1 MNTKDLIDLIY
12 ESKLSECDNL
22 LKSILKEKILLALE
36 AKKIFVFNPDRPGD
50 IIKGLKRDDAIRL
63 VQAYGYKFNRHGGE
77 HDVYTN
83 PEHPDIK
90 HKSIEIPRHKGE
102 LHNFVTRKIQN
113 ALKTLKPVT
122 EEEIIEEKED
132 DYKLVTTY
140 SGKDKSAKVFK
151 TPDHKK
157 YKSTFYHKNRI
168 IKDMTTE
175 HGDDEEGAHDLA
187 KFWTKL

>member
-1 MNTKDLIDLIY
+1 MITKDLIDLIY
-12 ESKLSECDNL
+12 QNKLSHSDNL
-22 LKSILKEKILLALE
+22 LKDILKEKILLALE
-36 AKKIFVFNPDRPGD
+36 SKKITVFNPKRPGD
-50 IIKGLKRDDAIRL
+50 IIKGLKRNDAIKL
-63 VQAYGYKFNRHGGE
+63 VQSFGYKFDRHGSK

-90 HKSIEIPRHKGE
+90 HKSIEIPRHQGE
-102 LHNFVTRKIQN
+102 LHVFVARQIQN
-113 ALKTLKPVT
+113 ALKTLNPLT
-122 EEEIIEEKED
+122 SEEIIEEKED
-132 DYKLVTTY
+132 GYKLVTTY
-140 SGKDKSAKVFK
+140 SGKDKTAKVFK

>member
-1 MNTKDLIDLIY
+1 MNTKQLIDLAY
-12 ESKLSECDNL
+12 ENRLSECDDL
-22 LKSILKEKILLALE
+22 LNKILKEKISLALE
-36 AKKIFVFNPDRPGD
+36 SKKITVFNPKRPGD
-50 IIKGLKRDDAIRL
+50 IIKGLKRNDAIKL
-63 VQAYGYKFNRHGGE
+63 VQSFGYKFDRHGSK

-90 HKSIEIPRHKGE
+90 HKSIEIPRHQGE
-102 LHNFVTRKIQN
+102 LHVFVSRQIQN
-113 ALKTLKPVT
+113 ALKTLNPLT
-122 EEEIIEEKED
+122 SEEFIEENLD

-140 SGKDKSAKVFK
+140 SSKDKSAKVFK
-151 TPDHKK
+151 TPDHKN
-157 YKSTFYHKNRI
+157 YKSKFYHKNRI